1 MQVVTFMSNVLEINK
16 NDRLGE
22 DVYSH
27 DQLHIAGV
35 AE

>member
-1 MQVVTFMSNVLEINK
+1 MQIVTFMCNVLEINK

-22 DVYSH
+22 DVYSYDH
-27 DQLHIAGV
+27 LYIAGI